1 MIFLLEGAMNRKV
14 LKVMIGLVVAFLVT
28 DYILKIF
35 FPEQFAMSIT
45 NPKFVAIGEFIDER
59 QWLVDICDA
68 ITSFLTYWL
77 YICAVTRKWTLS
89 FKEFL
94 LVCLAIALNYF
105 AYMYDVNLAVA
116 ISVTAMIGIPAIS
129 GAQLKDVAIVY
140 CIHQFAQMLSISI
153 RNFPMYLTDI
163 NTITGFFM
171 MIEGYFWLL
180 LFYFLYNYKED
191 EKWERKCHHIME

>member
-1 MIFLLEGAMNRKV
+1 MNRKV

-140 CIHQFAQMLSISI
+140 CIHQFAQMLSITI
-153 RNFPMYLTDI
+153 RDFPSYLTNI
-163 NTITGFFM
+163 SYMPRLFM
-171 MIEGYFWLL
+171 VLECYFWLL
-180 LFYFLYNYKED
+180 LFYFLYNYRKE
-191 EKWERKCHHIME
+191 EQKWEKLAHHIME